1 MAVRQRSYCHLF
13 YNYTDEVIALTPEQ
27 EKLVIENMKLAYFAA
42 NQYYL
47 KFGLEQEEAVS
58 LAFMGL
64 VKAATIFDEAKKAKF
79 STLAM
84 KCMYNTF
91 LQDLRNRSKQV
102 ETISF
107 DSLVSEDSDTTYA
120 DLIPDEDNPYS
131 YLENREMIESCLREL
146 TVREQEIVTAYLAD
160 PNQRQVHLSKKFGI
174 SRQRISIIINKFK
187 DKCRNYM
194 QNR

>member
-13 YNYTDEVIALTPEQ
+13 YNYTDEVIVLTLEQ

-91 LQDLRNRSKQV
+91 LKDSIKRSKQV

-107 DSLVSEDSDTTYA
+107 DSLVSEDSDMTYA
-120 DLIPDEDNPYS
+120 DLLPDEDNPYS

-146 TVREQEIVTAYLAD
+146 TGREQEIVTAYLSD

>member
-13 YNYTDEVIALTPEQ
+13 YNYTVEVIQLTPEQ
-27 EKLVIENMKLAYFAA
+27 EKLVIENIKLAYFAA

-64 VKAATIFDEAKKAKF
+64 VKAANIFDEAKKAKF

-91 LQDLRNRSKQV
+91 LKDLIKRSKQV
-102 ETISF
+102 DTISF

-120 DLIPDEDNPYS
+120 DLIPDEDNSYS

-194 QNR
+194 QDR

>member
-1 MAVRQRSYCHLF
+1 M
-13 YNYTDEVIALTPEQ
+13 TPEQ
-27 EKLVIENMKLAYFAA
+27 EKLVIENIKLAYFAA

-64 VKAATIFDEAKKAKF
+64 VKAANIFDEAKKAKF

-91 LQDLRNRSKQV
+91 LKDLIKRSKQV
-102 ETISF
+102 DTISF

-120 DLIPDEDNPYS
+120 DLIPDEDNSYS

-194 QNR
+194 QDR